1 MDRKQRITKHLL
13 QSGRGIEIGP
23 WFNPIVPK
31 REGYSTLV
39 LDVFEYDELRR
50 RAQSDPNV
58 PREKVKDIEPVDLLG
73 SSSELHQ
80 LVENAGLIGQLD
92 FIVSSHNV
100 EHIPDLIRFL
110 QGCSK
115 ALNESGVLSMAVPDK
130 RGCFDFFRPNTS
142 LAHVLEA
149 YRQERKKPSAG
160 QMFEHDSLY
169 AKQYLNGI
177 PTSGFNV
184 GVDPVTVRPSG
195 DLRQDYETWLQRVEK
210 APDQYFD
217 VHCWVFTPASMERL
231 LRELRFLGLIELDLV
246 ETECGPGE
254 FYVHLRRAVEP
265 CMTSADQFEAVR
277 LDLLRRE
284 QDEACIAAVRYKSAQ
299 EGHDEDVGEVQ
310 RLSRECSR
318 LRDLVEEYR
327 LSSSWRITAPLRALA
342 LRSRQ
347 MLSRLHS

>member
-13 QSGRGIEIGP
+13 QSGRGVEIGP

-58 PREKVKDIEPVDLLG
+58 PRDKIQDIEPVDLLG

-80 LVENAGLIGQLD
+80 LVESAGLAGQLD

-142 LAHVLEA
+142 LGDVLEA
-149 YRQERKKPSAG
+149 YRQERKKPSVG
-160 QMFEHDSLY
+160 QMFEHESLY
-169 AKQYLNGI
+169 ARQYLNGS

-184 GVDPVTVRPSG
+184 GVDPASIRPSG
-195 DLRQDYETWLQRVEK
+195 DLAQGYETWLARVEK
-210 APDQYFD
+210 MPDQYFD
-217 VHCWVFTPASMERL
+217 VHCWVFAPASFERL
-231 LRELRFLGLIELDLV
+231 LRELRFLGLIELDLI
-246 ETECGPGE
+246 ETESGPGE
-254 FYVHLRRAVEP
+254 FYVHLRRASGP
-265 CMTSADQFEAVR
+265 CTITADQFAAIR

-284 QDEACIAAVRYKSAQ
+284 QDEACITALRYKSAQ
-299 EGHDEDVGEVQ
+299 EGNEEDKGEVQ
-310 RLSRECSR
+310 RLSRECAR

-347 MLSRLHS
+347 MLSRLHG